1 MKKANNLEMHKCF
14 ARVLACMMLICVL
27 TGCKKVSAPEQEEFQ
42 ISGVAAESSQHA
54 VEETEAPIKEMS
66 VTDLLKAVA
75 TLKDDLETALEAVKD
90 NSLDI
95 ARSKTEGLAGK
106 TETIRSSLSVTLE
119 NLGDSSPS
127 IQKELQNIQ
136 RLLNLTDQL
145 AEKLLM
151 PVIDMMEQYSSAQM
165 QENGNVRIKMLCE
178 YLDFAETLMPE
189 IEALLKSAAETDIS
203 LVDSDG
209 DIERYLKTAGELVE
223 EYHKNPE
230 VLSIL
235 KAILGNGEDRSYLVA
250 AQGSAEIRASG
261 GFPGAMGVLRLQNDD
276 LVLEDFKRVYDLL
289 SDYTPSEANITMTEN
304 RLFHYGLQAPRDA
317 DYCPDFERVAYI
329 WALGYRTAQGETVD
343 GVISMT
349 PAFVQRM
356 LAAMDE
362 EIKLFDG
369 TVVNGDNAVRVLQ
382 HDLYFKYFGKGYIEA
397 NKVVSDQLFA
407 DAAKKTMQKF
417 QENMELSDLMAYLS
431 VAKESIEDRTL
442 LLWMADEEE
451 QDVIRQLGWHGGL
464 NEDPEK
470 PQAGVYYN
478 LTVACKMGWFL
489 VMDTQIGER
498 VKNEDGSYTYP
509 ITVTLTNTITE
520 DEYNSVNYY
529 VTGGNRYLG
538 GSTYFFAPAGGTVS
552 DFSTSNQ
559 VKVSI
564 ETYHDLQ
571 VGHMQMFNIYPGQP
585 VTITYQVTTAPGVE
599 TPLEFSKTPTLQEY
613 R

>member
-1 MKKANNLEMHKCF
+1 MKKFHHFVTRRCVAGFLMCLIF
-14 ARVLACMMLICVL
+14 AGAL
-27 TGCKKVSAPEQEEFQ
+27 TGCKKASAPQQEDFQ
-42 ISGVAAESSQHA
+42 IEGIVTEA
-54 VEETEAPIKEMS
+54 VQETEAPKKELS
-66 VTDLLKAVA
+66 VTDLLKSVA
-75 TLKDDLETALEAVKD
+75 TLKDDLEMALDAVKD
-90 NSLDI
+90 NSLVV
-95 ARSKTEGLAGK
+95 ARAKTEGLAGK
-106 TETIRSSLSVTLE
+106 TDTIRSSVSVTLE

-127 IQKELQNIQ
+127 IQKELLNVQK
-136 RLLNLTDQL
+136 LLDLTDQL
-145 AEKLLM
+145 AEKILL
-151 PVIDMMEQYSSAQM
+151 PAIGMMEEYSSDQM
-165 QENGNVRIKMLCE
+165 QESDGVRIKTICK

-189 IEALLKSAAETDIS
+189 IEALLQTAAGTDMS
-203 LVDSDG
+203 LVDDDG
-209 DIERYLKTAGELVE
+209 EIEEYLKTAEDLLE
-223 EYHKNPE
+223 AYRENPA
-230 VLSIL
+230 VLSVL
-235 KAILGNGEDRSYLVA
+235 KAILGNGQDRSYLVA

-261 GFPGAMGVLRLQNDD
+261 GFPGAMGVLRLQNDG
-276 LVLEDFKRVYDLL
+276 LILEDFQRVYDLL
-289 SDYTPSEANITMTEN
+289 SDYTPSEAKITMTEN
-304 RLFHYGLQAPRDA
+304 KLFHYGLQTPRDA

-329 WALGYRTAQGETVD
+329 WALGYRTAQGESVD

-382 HDLYFKYFGKGYIEA
+382 HDIYFKYFGKAYIEA

-417 QENMELSDLMAYLS
+417 RENMDISDLTAYLS
-431 VAKESIEDRTL
+431 VAKECIEDRTL

-451 QDVIRQLGWHGGL
+451 QAIIRQLGWHGGL
-464 NEDPEK
+464 NNDPEA
-470 PQAGVYYN
+470 PEAGIYYN
-478 LTVACKMGWFL
+478 LTIASKMGWFL
-489 VMDTQIGER
+489 DMDTQMGER

-520 DEYNSVNYY
+520 DEFKSVNYY

-552 DFSTSNQ
+552 DFNTSNK
-559 VKVSI
+559 VKVHT

-571 VGHMQMFNIYPGQP
+571 VGYMQIYNIYPGQP
-585 VTITYQVTTAPGVE
+585 VTITYHVTTAPGVE